1 MLHTLLMCSAEIAEC
16 LEKPQIS
23 FMGIREEE
31 MLEYFPFTKENS
43 EVPLG
48 FRRSRAETAHFPT
61 VTPVSSDSPRQ
72 MRSSIYSRCRIPQE
86 EKQPDHSKVCPGYL
100 QWCISRGWQDL
111 ANRWVLVTAGM
122 RVEPLAP
129 ALTRPYARKLSE
141 QVTNSALR
149 AQQEQ
154 VVRLEPVRLWACRQ
168 VFLWDSAVN
177 TRGQPIYCTAVHAFI
192 AFVHFP
198 ADSVYDAVKH

>member
-1 MLHTLLMCSAEIAEC
+1 MLHTLLMCSAEC
-16 LEKPQIS
+16 LEKTPDFLYGNQRGRNAGVFS
-23 FMGIREEE
+23 LHQREQPSSPG
-31 MLEYFPFTKENS
+31 LQ
-43 EVPLG
+43 EVEGWDSP
-48 FRRSRAETAHFPT
+48 FPT
-61 VTPVSSDSPRQ
+61 VTPVSSDSPMQ

-122 RVEPLAP
+122 RAEPLAP

-192 AFVHFP
+192 AFVHSP